1 MLLNRHR
8 GLTNLH
14 NAATLLLVAVFFWLY
29 AELIIN
35 WFSDVVHLTRETQ
48 ILPYFLSLV
57 VGLLFGWRQVV
68 LLGPRLTRLSGGE
81 AVALAGRQVALVA
94 LVVFSLMFATQDRSI
109 SRLFLGTFLVFS
121 WLGLAALH
129 QVLPHR
135 LAELFYGRSQK
146 VPTLF
151 VGRTSNLAQVEGWVR
166 QRHYLGVQPIG
177 YVTLE
182 KPGSTGSAPPLG
194 SWLGSLEEL
203 SDLIDKF
210 SVGQVILIELPA
222 SDAQTRAVIEA
233 CQDHGCR
240 LLLHHDIEERLG
252 HPVVST
258 EEDGHHF
265 FTLHEEPLEEP
276 INRALKRL
284 FDIVVSLPVV
294 IFILPPLCLVVWIVQ
309 RFQSSGP
316 LFHIRPRA
324 GEQRAQFSMLKFRT
338 MHVAPRDERAEVKQ
352 AQADDQ
358 RIYPFGRWLRRHS
371 LDEFPQFWNV
381 FIGQMSI
388 VGPRPVMPLLDAEF
402 ERQARA
408 YRTRHLVKPGI
419 TGLAQSEGFRG
430 EIRTPEQLQE
440 RIRLDL
446 HYIAHWSFWLDVQ
459 VTAKTLWQVFFP
471 PPSAY

>member
-14 NAATLLLVAVFFWLY
+14 NAATLLVVAVFFWLY
-29 AELIIN
+29 AEFIIN
-35 WFSDVVHLTRETQ
+35 WFSDVVRLTREAQ
-48 ILPYFLSLV
+48 IMPYFLSVV

-68 LLGPRLTRLSGGE
+68 QEGPRLTRLGGGE
-81 AVALAGRQVALVA
+81 AAALAGRQVAIVA

-109 SRLFLGTFLVFS
+109 SRLFLGTFLLFA
-121 WLGLAALH
+121 WLGLTALH
-129 QVLPHR
+129 RVLPHR
-135 LAELFYGRSQK
+135 LAELFYGRGQK

-151 VGRTSNLAQVEGWVR
+151 VGRTAHLAGVEDWVR
-166 QRHYLGVQPIG
+166 QRHHLGVQPIG
-177 YVTLE
+177 YVTLDAT
-182 KPGSTGSAPPLG
+182 GSTPPLG
-194 SWLGSLEEL
+194 SWLGSLAEL
-203 SDLIDKF
+203 PALIEKF
-210 SVGQVILIELPA
+210 SVGQVIMMELPA

-233 CQDHGCR
+233 CQDRGCR

-284 FDIVVSLPVV
+284 FDLVVSLPVV
-294 IFILPPLCLVVWIVQ
+294 VLILPPLCLVVWLVQ
-309 RFQSSGP
+309 RVQSPGP

-324 GEQRAQFSMLKFRT
+324 GEQRTQFRMLKFRT
-338 MHVAPRDERAEVKQ
+338 MHVAPPDERAEVKQ

-358 RIYPFGRWLRRHS
+358 RIFPFARWLRRHS

-381 FIGQMSI
+381 FTGQMSI

-408 YRTRHLVKPGI
+408 YRTKHLVKPGI

-430 EIRTPEQLQE
+430 EIKTPEQLQE